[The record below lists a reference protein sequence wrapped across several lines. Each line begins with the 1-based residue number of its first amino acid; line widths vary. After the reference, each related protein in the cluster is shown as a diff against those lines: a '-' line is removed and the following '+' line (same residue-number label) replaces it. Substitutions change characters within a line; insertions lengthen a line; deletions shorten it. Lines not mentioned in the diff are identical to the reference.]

1 MADINKTPDMRTRAY
16 LKEWC
21 AEVKINF
28 VMPTLTATDV
38 FTLLQNAGTIIG
50 LGDFRQEKGR
60 GAYGCFTV
68 TGEGLPNWKDH
79 KDDWKRITK
88 NAMEEQKYAMDY
100 PEHADDMT
108 ADLMGFLEEERA
120 RRMVA

>member
-1 MADINKTPDMRTRAY
+1 M
-16 LKEWC
+16 
-21 AEVKINF
+21 
-28 VMPTLTATDV
+28 
-38 FTLLQNAGTIIG
+38 
-50 LGDFRQEKGR
+50 
-60 GAYGCFTV
+60 

-79 KDDWKRITK
+79 KEDWKRITK